1 MCAPPSSASTTLEPN
16 PAGPLDRKSRIA
28 MLVEHFESPRYKG
41 TLEVADVAMP
51 GGSPEC
57 GGSVTVYLKGNGNDE
72 VEALSWTGQGDTI
85 SMGATSIVV
94 ERILNDELSMDEV
107 LEADYEELINSLGRD
122 IIGNRTRH
130 ATLGLSTIKAAVRQY
145 RRTGRQ
151 GAGL

>member
-1 MCAPPSSASTTLEPN
+1 
-16 PAGPLDRKSRIA
+16 

-41 TLEVADVAMP
+41 ALEDADVVVP
-51 GGSPEC
+51 GGSPDC
-57 GGSVTVYLKGNGNDE
+57 GGSVTVYLKGDGNGR

-94 ERILNDELSMDEV
+94 DSILSNNLRMDEI
-107 LEADYEELINSLGRD
+107 LEEDYEGLIDFLGRD

-145 RRTGRQ
+145 QKTGH
-151 GAGL
+151 GAATRPA

>member
-1 MCAPPSSASTTLEPN
+1 MCAPPSSASTRLESN
-16 PAGPLDRKSRIA
+16 TAGHLDRKSRIA
-28 MLVEHFESPRYKG
+28 MLVEHFESPRHKG

-57 GGSVTVYLKGNGNDE
+57 GGSVTVYLKGKGNDE
-72 VEALSWTGQGDTI
+72 VEALSWTGHGDTI
-85 SMGATSIVV
+85 SMGATSIIV

-130 ATLGLSTIKAAVRQY
+130 ATLGLSTIKAAIRQY